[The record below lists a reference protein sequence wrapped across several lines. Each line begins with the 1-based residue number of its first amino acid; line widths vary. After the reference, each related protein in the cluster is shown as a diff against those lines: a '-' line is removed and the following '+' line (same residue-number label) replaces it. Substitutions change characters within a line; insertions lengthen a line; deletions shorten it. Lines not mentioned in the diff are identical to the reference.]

1 MTARVEW
8 LTIAGDPARWRSIG
22 LTVTDRGL
30 IPLMGTSLRLVD
42 PSRSDAGDHDRAG
55 SNGGAGDHSGNDRA
69 DIDRAGIDRAGNDY
83 SGIDRAG
90 NDHSGGGDARFGGIV
105 GWALSD
111 APEPRLDV
119 VDGLATEYAA
129 AEPVFAAH
137 DLGASGL
144 DHVVV
149 LTPDLQ
155 RTSEAIATATGCELK
170 RIREV
175 GEMRQ
180 GFHRIGRGGLIVELV
195 ERPDVPEGPATFWGL
210 VLNVD
215 DLDAACALLGP
226 DRISSPKDAVQPGR
240 RIATVRGSVGLGLP
254 VALMTP

>member
-1 MTARVEW
+1 MTARSEW
-8 LTIAGDPARWRSIG
+8 LTIVGDPAHWRSIG
-22 LTVTDRGL
+22 LTVTDEGL
-30 IPLMGTSLRLVD
+30 IPLMGTSIRLVPRPGD
-42 PSRSDAGDHDRAG
+42 DSPDSAATEERSTG
-55 SNGGAGDHSGNDRA
+55 SISASD
-69 DIDRAGIDRAGNDY
+69 
-83 SGIDRAG
+83 
-90 NDHSGGGDARFGGIV
+90 GIV

-111 APEPRLDV
+111 APGSPPET
-119 VDGLATEYAA
+119 VDGLATEYVASA
-129 AEPVFAAH
+129 DPVFAAH

-155 RTSEAIATATGCELK
+155 RTSEAIALTTGCELK

-210 VLNVD
+210 VINVD

-226 DRISSPKDAVQPGR
+226 DRVSAPKDAVQPGR
-240 RIATVRGSVGLGLP
+240 RIATLRNSVGLGLP

>member
-1 MTARVEW
+1 MTVRVEW

-30 IPLMGTSLRLVD
+30 IPLMGTSLRLVA
-42 PSRSDAGDHDRAG
+42 PSRPDAGDDDRTG
-55 SNGGAGDHSGNDRA
+55 SNGDAGHDHSGHDHSGNDRVGS
-69 DIDRAGIDRAGNDY
+69 DQ
-83 SGIDRAG
+83 SGGDG
-90 NDHSGGGDARFGGIV
+90 SGGGDARFGGIV

-111 APEPRLDV
+111 APEPRLEV
-119 VDGLATEYAA
+119 VDGLASEYVAA

-226 DRISSPKDAVQPGR
+226 DRISSPKAAVQPGR